1 MKKNKD
7 TDRVV
12 FTKQMRKDYTLLLPQ
27 MLPIH
32 FELIQEVFTNNGY
45 KAELL
50 TNEGPSVIREGL
62 KYVHNDMCYPAQLV
76 IGQMLDAVKSKKYDE
91 HKIALIITQTG
102 GGCRASNYIF
112 LLRKALERA
121 DLAFIPV
128 VSLSFGL
135 EKNPGFRLTYKII
148 LQGFAG
154 IVYGD
159 LLSLLS
165 NQTRPYEINE
175 GETNETIE
183 KWVKILSLK
192 FKNNS
197 GFIGYAMK
205 NNLLKI
211 AKDFSNIE
219 LKQVKKIKVG
229 IVGEIFIK
237 YAPLGNNHL
246 QDFLEQQGCEVMV
259 PPLLGFFLYAMENA
273 KYDKKYYGGFRRVIS
288 YPFRKFSLFVV
299 ERFEYMTYKNV
310 YKVTDKFVLPKG
322 FAHMKNLCKGI
333 IDHGVKMGEGWLLTS
348 EMLELS
354 ELGYKN
360 IICAQPF
367 GCLPNHIAGKGM
379 IRSISE
385 RAKDTNIVPIDYDPS
400 STSVNQENRIKLM
413 LSIAKE
419 NADKEQ
425 SSQI

>member
-1 MKKNKD
+1 MKENN
-7 TDRVV
+7 RVI
-12 FTKQMRKDYTLLLPQ
+12 FTKQMKKDYTLLLPQ

-32 FELIQEVFTNNGY
+32 FAIIKEVFTNNGF

-50 TNEGPSVIREGL
+50 TNEGPSVIQEGL

-76 IGQMLDAVKSKKYDE
+76 IGQMLDAINSGKYDK

-121 DLAFIPV
+121 NMAYIPV
-128 VSLSFGL
+128 ISLSFGL
-135 EKNPGFRLTYKII
+135 EKNPGFKLTSRII

-165 NQTRPYEINE
+165 NQTRPYEVNK
-175 GETNETIE
+175 GETNELVQ
-183 KWVKILSLK
+183 KWINILSDK
-192 FKNNS
+192 FKNNK
-197 GFIGYAMK
+197 GYIGYAMK
-205 NNLLKI
+205 NNLIRI
-211 AKDFSNIE
+211 AKDFDNIDLNDE
-219 LKQVKKIKVG
+219 KKIKVG

-237 YAPLGNNHL
+237 FAPLGNNHL
-246 QDFLEQQGCEVMV
+246 QDFLEGQGCEVMV
-259 PPLLGFFLYAMENA
+259 PSLLGFFLYGMENA
-273 KYDKKYYGGFRRVIS
+273 KYDKQYYGGLKRILS
-288 YPFRKFSLFVV
+288 YPLKKIGLNIV
-299 ERFEYMTYKNV
+299 ETFENMTYKNV
-310 YKVTDKFVLPKG
+310 NKVTQKFILPKG
-322 FAHMKNLCKGI
+322 FAHMKSLCNGI

-379 IRSISE
+379 IRSVSE

-400 STSVNQENRIKLM
+400 ATSVNQENRIKLM

-419 NADKEQ
+419 NMEKQ
-425 SSQI
+425 

>member
-1 MKKNKD
+1 MKENN
-7 TDRVV
+7 RVI
-12 FTKQMRKDYTLLLPQ
+12 FTKQMKKDYTLLLPQ

-32 FELIQEVFTNNGY
+32 FEIIKEVFTNNGY

-50 TNEGPSVIREGL
+50 TNEGPSVIQEGL

-76 IGQMLDAVKSKKYDE
+76 IGQMLDAINSGKYDK

-121 DLAFIPV
+121 NMAYVPV
-128 VSLSFGL
+128 ISLSFGL
-135 EKNPGFRLTYKII
+135 EKNPGFKLTNRII

-165 NQTRPYEINE
+165 NQTRPYEINK
-175 GETNETIE
+175 GETNELVQ
-183 KWVKILSLK
+183 KWINILSDK
-192 FKNNS
+192 FKNNK
-197 GFIGYAMK
+197 GYIGYAMK
-205 NNLLKI
+205 NNLIRI
-211 AKDFSNIE
+211 AKDFNNIE
-219 LKQVKKIKVG
+219 LNDEKKIKVG

-237 YAPLGNNHL
+237 FAPLGNNHL
-246 QDFLEQQGCEVMV
+246 QDFLEDQGCEVMV
-259 PPLLGFFLYAMENA
+259 PSLLGFFLYGMENA
-273 KYDKKYYGGFRRVIS
+273 KYDKQYYGGFKRIMS
-288 YPFRKFSLFVV
+288 YPIKKIGLNIV
-299 ERFEYMTYKNV
+299 ETFENMTYKNV
-310 YKVTDKFVLPKG
+310 NKVTQKFILPKG
-322 FAHMKNLCKGI
+322 FAHMKSLCNGI

-379 IRSISE
+379 IRSVSE

-400 STSVNQENRIKLM
+400 ATSVNQENRIKLM

-419 NADKEQ
+419 NMEKE
-425 SSQI
+425 

>member
-1 MKKNKD
+1 MKDKS
-7 TDRVV
+7 DRVI
-12 FTKQMRKDYTLLLPQ
+12 FTKKMKKDYTLLLPQ

-32 FELIQEVFTNNGY
+32 FEIIKEVFTNNGY

-50 TNEGPSVIREGL
+50 TNEGPSVIHEGL

-76 IGQMLDAVKSKKYDE
+76 IGQMLDAINSGKYDK
-91 HKIALIITQTG
+91 HKIALVITQTG
-102 GGCRASNYIF
+102 GGCRASNYIY

-121 DLAFIPV
+121 EMSYIPV
-128 VSLSFGL
+128 ISLSFGL
-135 EKNPGFRLTYKII
+135 EKNPGFKLTPRII

-165 NQTRPYEINE
+165 NQTRPYEVNK
-175 GETNETIE
+175 GETE
-183 KWVKILSLK
+183 KIVNKWIHILSTK
-192 FKNNS
+192 FSNNS
-197 GFIGYAMK
+197 GYIGYAMR
-205 NNLLKI
+205 NNLIKI
-211 AKDFSNIE
+211 AKDFANIE
-219 LKQVKKIKVG
+219 LDGTKKIKVG

-237 YAPLGNNHL
+237 FAPLGNNHL
-246 QDFLEQQGCEVMV
+246 QDFLEEQDCEVMV
-259 PPLLGFFLYAMENA
+259 PSLLGFFLYGMENA
-273 KYDKKYYGGFRRVIS
+273 KYDTKYYGGLKRVINL
-288 YPFRKFSLFVV
+288 PLRNLGLRIV
-299 ERFEYMTYKNV
+299 EAFESMIYKNV
-310 YKVTDKFVLPKG
+310 NKVTDKFVLPKG
-322 FAHMKNLCKGI
+322 FAHMKNLCDGI

-379 IRSISE
+379 IRSVSE

-400 STSVNQENRIKLM
+400 ATKVNQENRIKLM

-419 NADKEQ
+419 NMEK
-425 SSQI
+425 SKN

>member
-1 MKKNKD
+1 MKENN
-7 TDRVV
+7 RVI
-12 FTKQMRKDYTLLLPQ
+12 FTKQMKKDYTLLLPQ

-32 FELIQEVFTNNGY
+32 FEIIKEVFTNNGY

-50 TNEGPSVIREGL
+50 TNEGPSVIQEGL

-76 IGQMLDAVKSKKYDE
+76 IGQMLDALNSGKYDK

-121 DLAFIPV
+121 NMAYVPV
-128 VSLSFGL
+128 ISLSFGL
-135 EKNPGFRLTYKII
+135 EKNPGFKLTNRII

-165 NQTRPYEINE
+165 NQTRPYEINK
-175 GETNETIE
+175 GETNELVQ
-183 KWVKILSLK
+183 KWINILSDK
-192 FKNNS
+192 FKNNK
-197 GFIGYAMK
+197 GYIGYAMK
-205 NNLLKI
+205 NNLIRI
-211 AKDFSNIE
+211 AKDFNNIE
-219 LKQVKKIKVG
+219 LNDEKKIKVG

-237 YAPLGNNHL
+237 FAPLGNNHL
-246 QDFLEQQGCEVMV
+246 QDFLEDQGCEVMI
-259 PPLLGFFLYAMENA
+259 PSLLGFFLYGMENA
-273 KYDKKYYGGFRRVIS
+273 KYDKQYYGGFKRIMS
-288 YPFRKFSLFVV
+288 YPIKKIGLNIV
-299 ERFEYMTYKNV
+299 ETFENMTYKNV
-310 YKVTDKFVLPKG
+310 NKVTQKFILPKG
-322 FAHMKNLCKGI
+322 FAHMKSLCNGI

-379 IRSISE
+379 IRSVSE

-400 STSVNQENRIKLM
+400 ATSVNQENRIKLM

-419 NADKEQ
+419 NMEKE
-425 SSQI
+425 

>member
-1 MKKNKD
+1 MKENN
-7 TDRVV
+7 RVI
-12 FTKQMRKDYTLLLPQ
+12 FTKQMKKDYTLLLPQ

-32 FELIQEVFTNNGY
+32 FEIIKEVFTNNGY

-50 TNEGPSVIREGL
+50 TNEGPSVIQEGL

-76 IGQMLDAVKSKKYDE
+76 IGQMLDAINSGKYDK

-121 DLAFIPV
+121 NMAYVPV
-128 VSLSFGL
+128 ISLSFGL
-135 EKNPGFRLTYKII
+135 EKNPGFKLTNRII

-165 NQTRPYEINE
+165 NQTRPYEINK
-175 GETNETIE
+175 GETNELVQ
-183 KWVKILSLK
+183 KWINILSDK
-192 FKNNS
+192 FKNNK
-197 GFIGYAMK
+197 GYIGYAMK
-205 NNLLKI
+205 NNLIRI
-211 AKDFSNIE
+211 AKDFNNIE
-219 LKQVKKIKVG
+219 LNDEKKIKVG

-237 YAPLGNNHL
+237 FAPLGNNHL
-246 QDFLEQQGCEVMV
+246 QDFLEDQGCEVMI
-259 PPLLGFFLYAMENA
+259 PSLLGFFLYGMENA
-273 KYDKKYYGGFRRVIS
+273 KYDKQYYGGFKRIMS
-288 YPFRKFSLFVV
+288 YPIKKIGLNIV
-299 ERFEYMTYKNV
+299 ETFENMTYKNV
-310 YKVTDKFVLPKG
+310 NKVTQKFILPKG
-322 FAHMKNLCKGI
+322 FAHMKSLCNGI

-379 IRSISE
+379 IRSVSE

-400 STSVNQENRIKLM
+400 ATSVNQENRIKLM

-419 NADKEQ
+419 NMEKE
-425 SSQI
+425 

>member
-1 MKKNKD
+1 MKNEN
-7 TDRVV
+7 RVI
-12 FTKQMRKDYTLLLPQ
+12 FTKKMKKDYTLLLPQ

-32 FELIQEVFTNNGY
+32 FEIIKEVFTNNGY

-50 TNEGPSVIREGL
+50 TNEGPSVIQEGL

-76 IGQMLDAVKSKKYDE
+76 IGQMLDAINSGKYDK
-91 HKIALIITQTG
+91 HKIALVITQTG

-121 DLAFIPV
+121 NLEYIPV
-128 VSLSFGL
+128 ISLSFGL
-135 EKNPGFRLTYKII
+135 EKNPGFKLTPRII
-148 LQGFAG
+148 LQAFAG

-159 LLSLLS
+159 LLTLLS
-165 NQTRPYEINE
+165 NQTRPYEVNK
-175 GETNETIE
+175 GETEAIVN
-183 KWVKILSLK
+183 KWIDLLSNK

-197 GFIGYAMK
+197 GYIGWAMK
-205 NNLLKI
+205 RNLMGI
-211 AKDFSNIE
+211 TKDFTNIPIN
-219 LKQVKKIKVG
+219 KTNKIKVG

-237 YAPLGNNHL
+237 FAPLGNNHL
-246 QDFLEQQGCEVMV
+246 QDFLEEQGCEVMI
-259 PPLLGFFLYAMENA
+259 PSLLGFFLYGMENA
-273 KYDKKYYGGFRRVIS
+273 KYDIRYYGGFKRIVS
-288 YPFRKFSLFVV
+288 YPIRKLGLTII
-299 ERFEYMTYKNV
+299 EAFENMIYKNV
-310 YKVTDKFVLPKG
+310 NRVTDKFTLPKG
-322 FAHMKNLCKGI
+322 FAHMKSLCNGI

-400 STSVNQENRIKLM
+400 ATKVNQENRIKLM

-419 NADKEQ
+419 NMEK
-425 SSQI
+425 SIN

>member
-1 MKKNKD
+1 MKEIN
-7 TDRVV
+7 RVI
-12 FTKQMRKDYTLLLPQ
+12 FTKQMKKDYTLLLPQ

-32 FELIQEVFTNNGY
+32 FEIIKEVFTNNGY

-50 TNEGPSVIREGL
+50 TNEGPSVIQEGL

-76 IGQMLDAVKSKKYDE
+76 IGQMLDAINSGKYDK

-121 DLAFIPV
+121 NMAYVPV
-128 VSLSFGL
+128 ISLSFGL
-135 EKNPGFRLTYKII
+135 EKNPGFKLTNRII

-165 NQTRPYEINE
+165 NQTRPYEINK
-175 GETNETIE
+175 GETNELVQ
-183 KWVKILSLK
+183 KWINILSDK
-192 FKNNS
+192 FKNNK
-197 GFIGYAMK
+197 GYIGYAMK
-205 NNLLKI
+205 NNLIRI
-211 AKDFSNIE
+211 AKDFDNIE
-219 LKQVKKIKVG
+219 LNDEKKIKVG

-237 YAPLGNNHL
+237 FAPLGNNHL
-246 QDFLEQQGCEVMV
+246 QDFLEDQGCEVMV
-259 PPLLGFFLYAMENA
+259 PSLLGFFLYGMENA
-273 KYDKKYYGGFRRVIS
+273 KYDKQYYGGFKRIMS
-288 YPFRKFSLFVV
+288 YPIKKIGLNIV
-299 ERFEYMTYKNV
+299 ETFENMTYKNV
-310 YKVTDKFVLPKG
+310 NKVTQKFILPKG
-322 FAHMKNLCKGI
+322 FAHMKSLCNGI

-379 IRSISE
+379 IRSVSE

-400 STSVNQENRIKLM
+400 ATSVNQENRIKLM

-419 NADKEQ
+419 NMEKE
-425 SSQI
+425 

>member
-1 MKKNKD
+1 MKENN
-7 TDRVV
+7 RVV
-12 FTKQMRKDYTLLLPQ
+12 FTKQMKKDYTLLLPQ

-32 FELIQEVFTNNGY
+32 FEIIKEVFTNNGY

-50 TNEGPSVIREGL
+50 TNEGPSVIQEGL

-76 IGQMLDAVKSKKYDE
+76 IGQMLDAINSGKYDK

-121 DLAFIPV
+121 NMAYVPV
-128 VSLSFGL
+128 ISLSFGL
-135 EKNPGFRLTYKII
+135 EKNPGFKLTNRII

-165 NQTRPYEINE
+165 NQTRPYEINK
-175 GETNETIE
+175 GETNELVQ
-183 KWVKILSLK
+183 KWIHILSDK
-192 FKNNS
+192 FKNNK
-197 GFIGYAMK
+197 GYIGYAMK
-205 NNLLKI
+205 NNLIRI
-211 AKDFSNIE
+211 AKDFNNIE
-219 LKQVKKIKVG
+219 LNDEKKIKVG

-237 YAPLGNNHL
+237 FAPLGNNHL
-246 QDFLEQQGCEVMV
+246 QDFLEDQGCEVMI
-259 PPLLGFFLYAMENA
+259 PSLLGFFLYGMENA
-273 KYDKKYYGGFRRVIS
+273 KYDKQYYGGFKRIMS
-288 YPFRKFSLFVV
+288 YPIKKIGLNIV
-299 ERFEYMTYKNV
+299 ETFENMTYKNV
-310 YKVTDKFVLPKG
+310 NKVTQKFILPKG
-322 FAHMKNLCKGI
+322 FAHMKSLCNGI

-379 IRSISE
+379 IRSVSE

-400 STSVNQENRIKLM
+400 ATSVNQENRIKLM

-419 NADKEQ
+419 NMDKQ
-425 SSQI
+425 

>member
-1 MKKNKD
+1 MKENN
-7 TDRVV
+7 RVV
-12 FTKQMRKDYTLLLPQ
+12 FTKQMKKDYTLLLPQ

-32 FELIQEVFTNNGY
+32 FEIIKEVFTNNGY

-50 TNEGPSVIREGL
+50 TNEGPSVIQEGL

-76 IGQMLDAVKSKKYDE
+76 IGQMLDAINSGKYDK

-121 DLAFIPV
+121 NMDYVPV
-128 VSLSFGL
+128 ISLSFGL
-135 EKNPGFRLTYKII
+135 EKNPGFKLTNRII

-165 NQTRPYEINE
+165 NQTRPYEINK
-175 GETNETIE
+175 GETNELVQ
-183 KWVKILSLK
+183 KWIHILSDK
-192 FKNNS
+192 FKNNK
-197 GFIGYAMK
+197 GYIGYAMK
-205 NNLLKI
+205 NNLIRI
-211 AKDFSNIE
+211 AKDFNNIE
-219 LKQVKKIKVG
+219 LNDEKKIKVG

-237 YAPLGNNHL
+237 FAPLGNNHL
-246 QDFLEQQGCEVMV
+246 QDFLEEQGCEVMV
-259 PPLLGFFLYAMENA
+259 PSLLGFFLYGMENA
-273 KYDKKYYGGFRRVIS
+273 KYDKQYYGGFKRIMS
-288 YPFRKFSLFVV
+288 YPLKKIGLNIV
-299 ERFEYMTYKNV
+299 ETFENMTYKNV
-310 YKVTDKFVLPKG
+310 NKVTQKFILPKG
-322 FAHMKNLCKGI
+322 FAHMKSLCNGI

-379 IRSISE
+379 IRSVSE

-400 STSVNQENRIKLM
+400 ATSVNQENRIKLM

-419 NADKEQ
+419 NMDKQ
-425 SSQI
+425 

>member
-1 MKKNKD
+1 MKKEN
-7 TDRVV
+7 RVI
-12 FTKQMRKDYTLLLPQ
+12 FTKKMKKDYTLLLPQ

-32 FELIQEVFTNNGY
+32 FEIIKEVFTNNGY

-50 TNEGPSVIREGL
+50 TNEGPSVIQEGL

-76 IGQMLDAVKSKKYDE
+76 IGQMLDAINSGKYDK
-91 HKIALIITQTG
+91 HKIALVITQTG

-121 DLAFIPV
+121 NLEYIPV
-128 VSLSFGL
+128 ISLSFGL
-135 EKNPGFRLTYKII
+135 EKNPGFKLTPRII
-148 LQGFAG
+148 LQAFAG

-159 LLSLLS
+159 LLTLLS
-165 NQTRPYEINE
+165 NQTRPYEVNK
-175 GETNETIE
+175 GETEAIVN
-183 KWVKILSLK
+183 KWIDLLSNK

-197 GFIGYAMK
+197 GYIGWAMK
-205 NNLLKI
+205 RNLMGI
-211 AKDFSNIE
+211 TKDFTNIPIN
-219 LKQVKKIKVG
+219 KTNKIKVG

-237 YAPLGNNHL
+237 FAPLGNNHL
-246 QDFLEQQGCEVMV
+246 QDFLEEQGCEVMI
-259 PPLLGFFLYAMENA
+259 PSLLGFFLYGMENA
-273 KYDKKYYGGFRRVIS
+273 KYDIRYYGGFKRIVS
-288 YPFRKFSLFVV
+288 YPIRKLGLTII
-299 ERFEYMTYKNV
+299 EAFENMIYKNV
-310 YKVTDKFVLPKG
+310 NRVTDKFTLPKG
-322 FAHMKNLCKGI
+322 FAHMKSLCNGI

-400 STSVNQENRIKLM
+400 ATKVNQENRIKLM

-419 NADKEQ
+419 NMEK
-425 SSQI
+425 SIN

>member
-1 MKKNKD
+1 MKKDN
-7 TDRVV
+7 RVV
-12 FTKQMRKDYTLLLPQ
+12 FTKKMKDDYTLLLPQ

-32 FELIQEVFTNNGY
+32 FELVREVFTNNGY

-50 TNEGPSVIREGL
+50 KNEGPNVIQEGL

-76 IGQMLDAVKSKKYDE
+76 IGQMLDAIKSGKYDK
-91 HKIALIITQTG
+91 HKIALAITQTG

-121 DLAFIPV
+121 NLEFIPV
-128 VSLSFGL
+128 ISISFGL
-135 EKNPGFRLTYKII
+135 EKNPGFKLTYKII
-148 LQGFAG
+148 LQAFAG

-159 LLSLLS
+159 LLTLLS
-165 NQTRPYEINE
+165 NQTRPYEINK
-175 GETNETIE
+175 GQTDETVE
-183 KWVKILSLK
+183 KWVNILSTK
-192 FKNNS
+192 FKNNR
-197 GFIGYAMK
+197 GYIGYVMK
-205 NNLLKI
+205 TNLKKI
-211 AKDFSNIE
+211 TEDFVAIPIKKTN
-219 LKQVKKIKVG
+219 KIKVG

-237 YAPLGNNHL
+237 FAPLGNNHL
-246 QDFLEQQGCEVMV
+246 QDFLEEQDCEVMI
-259 PPLLGFFLYAMENA
+259 PSLLGFFLYGMENS
-273 KYDKKYYGGFRRVIS
+273 KYDIKYYGGIKRILS
-288 YPFRKFSLFVV
+288 YPARKMGLSIIEF
-299 ERFEYMTYKNV
+299 FENMIYKNV
-310 YKVTDKFVLPKG
+310 GKVTNKFTTPKG
-322 FAHMKNLCKGI
+322 FAHMKTLCDGI

-385 RAKDTNIVPIDYDPS
+385 KHKDTNIVPIDYDPS
-400 STSVNQENRIKLM
+400 STKVNQENRIKLM

-419 NADKEQ
+419 NNSE
-425 SSQI
+425 

>member
-1 MKKNKD
+1 MKENN
-7 TDRVV
+7 RVV
-12 FTKQMRKDYTLLLPQ
+12 FTKQMKKDYTLLLPQ

-32 FELIQEVFTNNGY
+32 FEIIKEVFTNNGY

-50 TNEGPSVIREGL
+50 TNEGPSVIQEGL

-76 IGQMLDAVKSKKYDE
+76 IGQMLDAINSGKYDK

-121 DLAFIPV
+121 NMAYIPV
-128 VSLSFGL
+128 ISLSFGL
-135 EKNPGFRLTYKII
+135 EKNPGFKLTNRII

-165 NQTRPYEINE
+165 NQTRPYEINK
-175 GETNETIE
+175 GETNQLVE
-183 KWVKILSLK
+183 KWIHILSDK
-192 FKNNS
+192 FKNNK
-197 GFIGYAMK
+197 GYIGYAMK
-205 NNLLKI
+205 NNLIRI
-211 AKDFSNIE
+211 AKDFDNIKLNNE
-219 LKQVKKIKVG
+219 KKIKVG

-237 YAPLGNNHL
+237 FAPLGNNHL
-246 QDFLEQQGCEVMV
+246 QDFLEEQGCEVMV
-259 PPLLGFFLYAMENA
+259 PSLLGFFLYGMENA
-273 KYDKKYYGGFRRVIS
+273 KYDKQYYGGFKRIMS
-288 YPFRKFSLFVV
+288 YPLKKIGLNIV
-299 ERFEYMTYKNV
+299 ETFENMTYKNV
-310 YKVTDKFVLPKG
+310 NKVTQKFVLPKG
-322 FAHMKNLCKGI
+322 FAHMKSLCNGI

-379 IRSISE
+379 IRSVSE

-400 STSVNQENRIKLM
+400 ATSVNQENRIKLM

-419 NADKEQ
+419 NMDK
-425 SSQI
+425 

>member
-1 MKKNKD
+1 MKENN
-7 TDRVV
+7 RVI
-12 FTKQMRKDYTLLLPQ
+12 FTKQMKKDYTLLLPQ

-32 FELIQEVFTNNGY
+32 FEIIKEVFTNNGY

-50 TNEGPSVIREGL
+50 TNEGPSVIQEGL

-76 IGQMLDAVKSKKYDE
+76 IGQMLDAINSGKYDK

-121 DLAFIPV
+121 NMAYVPV
-128 VSLSFGL
+128 ISLSFGL
-135 EKNPGFRLTYKII
+135 EKNPGFKLTNRII

-165 NQTRPYEINE
+165 NQTRPYEINK
-175 GETNETIE
+175 GETNELVQ
-183 KWVKILSLK
+183 KWINILSDK
-192 FKNNS
+192 FKNNK
-197 GFIGYAMK
+197 GYIGYAMK
-205 NNLLKI
+205 NNLIRI
-211 AKDFSNIE
+211 AKDFDNIE
-219 LKQVKKIKVG
+219 LNDEKKIKVG

-237 YAPLGNNHL
+237 FAPLGNNHL
-246 QDFLEQQGCEVMV
+246 QDFLEDQGCEVMV
-259 PPLLGFFLYAMENA
+259 PSLLGFFLYGMENA
-273 KYDKKYYGGFRRVIS
+273 KYDKQYYGGFKRIMS
-288 YPFRKFSLFVV
+288 YPIKKIGLNIV
-299 ERFEYMTYKNV
+299 ETFENMTYKNV
-310 YKVTDKFVLPKG
+310 NKVTQKFILPKG
-322 FAHMKNLCKGI
+322 FAHMKSLCNGI

-379 IRSISE
+379 IRSVSE

-400 STSVNQENRIKLM
+400 ATSVNQENRIKLM

-419 NADKEQ
+419 NMEKE
-425 SSQI
+425 

>member
-1 MKKNKD
+1 MKDKS
-7 TDRVV
+7 DRVI
-12 FTKQMRKDYTLLLPQ
+12 FTKQMKKDYTLLLPQ

-32 FELIQEVFTNNGY
+32 FEIIKEVFTNNGF

-50 TNEGPSVIREGL
+50 TNEGPSVIQEGL

-76 IGQMLDAVKSKKYDE
+76 IGQMLDAINSGKYDK
-91 HKIALIITQTG
+91 HKIALVITQTG
-102 GGCRASNYIF
+102 GGCRASNYIY

-121 DLAFIPV
+121 EMSYIPV
-128 VSLSFGL
+128 ISLSFGL
-135 EKNPGFRLTYKII
+135 EKNPGFKLTPRII

-165 NQTRPYEINE
+165 NQTRPYEVNK
-175 GETNETIE
+175 GETE
-183 KWVKILSLK
+183 KIVNKWIHILSTK
-192 FKNNS
+192 FSNNS
-197 GFIGYAMK
+197 GYIGYAMR
-205 NNLLKI
+205 NNLIKI
-211 AKDFSNIE
+211 AKDFANIE
-219 LKQVKKIKVG
+219 LDGTKKIKVG

-237 YAPLGNNHL
+237 FAPLGNNHL
-246 QDFLEQQGCEVMV
+246 QDFLEEQDCEVMV
-259 PPLLGFFLYAMENA
+259 PSLLGFFLYGMENA
-273 KYDKKYYGGFRRVIS
+273 KYDKKYYGGLKRVINL
-288 YPFRKFSLFVV
+288 PLRNLGLRIV
-299 ERFEYMTYKNV
+299 EAFESMIYKNV
-310 YKVTDKFVLPKG
+310 NKVTDKFVLPKG
-322 FAHMKNLCKGI
+322 FAHMKNLCDGI

-379 IRSISE
+379 IRSVSE

-400 STSVNQENRIKLM
+400 ATKVNQENRIKLM

-419 NADKEQ
+419 NMEK
-425 SSQI
+425 SKN

>member
-1 MKKNKD
+1 MKKEN
-7 TDRVV
+7 RVI
-12 FTKQMRKDYTLLLPQ
+12 FTKKMKKDYTLLLPQ

-32 FELIQEVFTNNGY
+32 FEIIKEVFTNNGY

-50 TNEGPSVIREGL
+50 TNEGPSVIQEGL

-76 IGQMLDAVKSKKYDE
+76 IGQMLDAINSGKYDK
-91 HKIALIITQTG
+91 HKIALVITQTG

-121 DLAFIPV
+121 NLEYIPV
-128 VSLSFGL
+128 ISLSFGL
-135 EKNPGFRLTYKII
+135 EKNPGFKLTPRII
-148 LQGFAG
+148 LQAFAG

-159 LLSLLS
+159 LLTLLS
-165 NQTRPYEINE
+165 NQTRPYEVNK
-175 GETNETIE
+175 GETETIVN
-183 KWVKILSLK
+183 KWIELLSNK

-197 GFIGYAMK
+197 GYIGWAMK
-205 NNLLKI
+205 RNLMGI
-211 AKDFSNIE
+211 TKDFTNIPIN
-219 LKQVKKIKVG
+219 KTNKIKVG

-237 YAPLGNNHL
+237 FAPLGNNHL
-246 QDFLEQQGCEVMV
+246 QDFLEEQGCEVMI
-259 PPLLGFFLYAMENA
+259 PSLLGFFLYGMENA
-273 KYDKKYYGGFRRVIS
+273 KYDIRYYGGFKRIVS
-288 YPFRKFSLFVV
+288 YPIRKLGLTII
-299 ERFEYMTYKNV
+299 EAFENMIYKNV
-310 YKVTDKFVLPKG
+310 NRVTDKFTLPKG
-322 FAHMKNLCKGI
+322 FAHMKSLCNGI

-400 STSVNQENRIKLM
+400 ATKVNQENRIKLM

-419 NADKEQ
+419 NMEK
-425 SSQI
+425 SIN

>member
-1 MKKNKD
+1 MKENN
-7 TDRVV
+7 RVV
-12 FTKQMRKDYTLLLPQ
+12 FTKQMKKDYTLLLPQ

-32 FELIQEVFTNNGY
+32 FAIIKEVFTNNGF

-50 TNEGPSVIREGL
+50 TNEGPSVIQEGL

-76 IGQMLDAVKSKKYDE
+76 IGQMLDAINSGKYDK

-121 DLAFIPV
+121 NMAYVPV
-128 VSLSFGL
+128 ISLSFGL
-135 EKNPGFRLTYKII
+135 EKNPGFKLTNRII

-165 NQTRPYEINE
+165 NQTRPYEINK
-175 GETNETIE
+175 GETNELVQ
-183 KWVKILSLK
+183 KWIHILSDK
-192 FKNNS
+192 FKNNK
-197 GFIGYAMK
+197 GYIGYAMK
-205 NNLLKI
+205 NNLIRI
-211 AKDFSNIE
+211 AKDFNNIE
-219 LKQVKKIKVG
+219 LNNEKKIKVG

-237 YAPLGNNHL
+237 FAPLGNNHL
-246 QDFLEQQGCEVMV
+246 QDFLEEQGCEVMV
-259 PPLLGFFLYAMENA
+259 PSLLGFFLYGMENA
-273 KYDKKYYGGFRRVIS
+273 KYDKQYYGGFKRIMS
-288 YPFRKFSLFVV
+288 YPLKKIGLNIV
-299 ERFEYMTYKNV
+299 ETFENMTYKNV
-310 YKVTDKFVLPKG
+310 NKVTQKFILPKG
-322 FAHMKNLCKGI
+322 FAHMKSLCNGI

-379 IRSISE
+379 IRSVSE

-400 STSVNQENRIKLM
+400 ATSVNQENRIKLM

-419 NADKEQ
+419 NMDKQ
-425 SSQI
+425 

>member
-1 MKKNKD
+1 MDNNN
-7 TDRVV
+7 RVV
-12 FTKQMRKDYTLLLPQ
+12 FTKEMKKDYTLLLPQ

-32 FELIQEVFTNNGY
+32 FEIITEIFTNNGY

-50 TNEGPSVIREGL
+50 KNEGPNVIQEGL

-76 IGQMLDAVKSKKYDE
+76 IGQMLDAVNSGKYDK
-91 HKIALIITQTG
+91 HKVALVITQTG

-121 DLAFIPV
+121 NLEFIPV
-128 VSLSFGL
+128 ISLSFGL
-135 EKNPGFRLTYKII
+135 EKNPGFKLTTKIL
-148 LQGFAG
+148 LQAFAG

-159 LLSLLS
+159 LLTLLS
-165 NQTRPYEINE
+165 NQTRPYEVNK
-175 GETNETIE
+175 GETDKIVE
-183 KWVKILSLK
+183 KWIKILATK

-197 GFIGYAMK
+197 GYIGFVMK
-205 NNLLKI
+205 NNLMKI
-211 AKDFSNIE
+211 TEDFNNIE
-219 LKQVKKIKVG
+219 INKTEKIRVG

-246 QDFLEQQGCEVMV
+246 QDFLEEQGCEVMI
-259 PPLLGFFLYAMENA
+259 PSLLGFFLYGMENA
-273 KYDKKYYGGFRRVIS
+273 KYDKEYYGGFKRIFNYPIKRLSLGVIEFFEGMI
-288 YPFRKFSLFVV
+288 YRNV
-299 ERFEYMTYKNV
+299 ER
-310 YKVTDKFVLPKG
+310 VTDNFIVPKG
-322 FAHMKNLCKGI
+322 FSHMKSLCNGI

-385 RAKDTNIVPIDYDPS
+385 KHKDTNIVPIDYDPS
-400 STSVNQENRIKLM
+400 ATKVNQENRIKLM

-419 NADKEQ
+419 NMEK
-425 SSQI
+425 SKIS

>member
-1 MKKNKD
+1 MKENN
-7 TDRVV
+7 RVV
-12 FTKQMRKDYTLLLPQ
+12 FTKQMKKDYTLLLPQ

-32 FELIQEVFTNNGY
+32 FEIIKEVFTNNGY

-50 TNEGPSVIREGL
+50 TNEGPSVIQEGL

-76 IGQMLDAVKSKKYDE
+76 IGQMLDAINSGKYDK

-121 DLAFIPV
+121 NMAYVPV
-128 VSLSFGL
+128 ISLSFGL
-135 EKNPGFRLTYKII
+135 EKNPGFKLTNRII

-165 NQTRPYEINE
+165 NQTRPYEINK
-175 GETNETIE
+175 GETNELVQ
-183 KWVKILSLK
+183 KWIHILSDK
-192 FKNNS
+192 FKNNK
-197 GFIGYAMK
+197 GYIGYAMK
-205 NNLLKI
+205 NNLIRI
-211 AKDFSNIE
+211 AKDFNNIE
-219 LKQVKKIKVG
+219 LNDEKKIKVG

-237 YAPLGNNHL
+237 FAPLGNNHL
-246 QDFLEQQGCEVMV
+246 QDFLEEQGCEVMV
-259 PPLLGFFLYAMENA
+259 PSLLGFFLYGMENA
-273 KYDKKYYGGFRRVIS
+273 KYDKQYYGGFKRIMS
-288 YPFRKFSLFVV
+288 YPLKKIGLNIV
-299 ERFEYMTYKNV
+299 ETFENMTYKNV
-310 YKVTDKFVLPKG
+310 NKVTQKFILPKG
-322 FAHMKNLCKGI
+322 FAHMKSLCNGI

-379 IRSISE
+379 IRSVSE

-400 STSVNQENRIKLM
+400 ATSVNQENRIKLM

-419 NADKEQ
+419 NMDKQ
-425 SSQI
+425 

>member
-1 MKKNKD
+1 MKDN
-7 TDRVV
+7 TERVV
-12 FTKQMRKDYTLLLPQ
+12 FTKKMKKEYTLLLPQ

-32 FELIQEVFTNNGY
+32 FEIIKEVFTNNGY

-50 TNEGPSVIREGL
+50 TNEGPSVIQEGL

-76 IGQMLDAVKSKKYDE
+76 IGQMLDAINSGKYDK
-91 HKIALIITQTG
+91 HKIALVITQTG
-102 GGCRASNYIF
+102 GGCRASNYIY
-112 LLRKALERA
+112 LLRKALQRA
-121 DLAFIPV
+121 KMEYIPV
-128 VSLSFGL
+128 ISLSFGL
-135 EKNPGFRLTYKII
+135 EKNPGFKLTPRII

-165 NQTRPYEINE
+165 NQTRPYEVNK
-175 GETNETIE
+175 GETDEIVE
-183 KWVKILSLK
+183 KWIKILSHK
-192 FKNNS
+192 FSNNS
-197 GFIGYAMK
+197 GYIGFAMK
-205 NNLLKI
+205 NNLIKI
-211 AKDFSNIE
+211 AKDFANIE
-219 LKQVKKIKVG
+219 LTGETKIKVG

-237 YAPLGNNHL
+237 FAPLGNNHL
-246 QDFLEQQGCEVMV
+246 QDFLEEQGCEVMV
-259 PPLLGFFLYAMENA
+259 PSLLGFFLYGMENS
-273 KYDKKYYGGFRRVIS
+273 KYDKKYYGGIKRTYNLII
-288 YPFRKFSLFVV
+288 RKIGLNIV
-299 ERFEYMTYKNV
+299 EKFESMTYKNV
-310 YKVTDKFVLPKG
+310 QKVTDKFVLPKG
-322 FAHMKNLCKGI
+322 FAHMKNLCDGI

-400 STSVNQENRIKLM
+400 ATKVNQENRIKLM
-413 LSIAKE
+413 LSIARE
-419 NADKEQ
+419 NLEKQ
-425 SSQI
+425 KKN

>member
-1 MKKNKD
+1 MKNEN
-7 TDRVV
+7 RVI
-12 FTKQMRKDYTLLLPQ
+12 FTKKMKKDYTLLLPQ

-32 FELIQEVFTNNGY
+32 FEIIKEVFTNNGY

-50 TNEGPSVIREGL
+50 TNEGPSVIQEGL

-76 IGQMLDAVKSKKYDE
+76 IGQMLDAINSGKYDK
-91 HKIALIITQTG
+91 HKIALVITQTG

-121 DLAFIPV
+121 NLEYIPV
-128 VSLSFGL
+128 ISLSFGL
-135 EKNPGFRLTYKII
+135 EKNPGFKLTPRII
-148 LQGFAG
+148 LQAFAG

-159 LLSLLS
+159 LLTLLS
-165 NQTRPYEINE
+165 NQTRPYEINK
-175 GETNETIE
+175 GETEAIVN
-183 KWVKILSLK
+183 KWIDLLSNK

-197 GFIGYAMK
+197 GYIGWAMK
-205 NNLLKI
+205 RNLMGI
-211 AKDFSNIE
+211 TKDFTNIPIN
-219 LKQVKKIKVG
+219 KTNKIKVG

-237 YAPLGNNHL
+237 FAPLGNNHL
-246 QDFLEQQGCEVMV
+246 QDFLEEQGCEVMI
-259 PPLLGFFLYAMENA
+259 PSLLGFFLYGMENA
-273 KYDKKYYGGFRRVIS
+273 KYDIRYYGGFKRIVS
-288 YPFRKFSLFVV
+288 YPIRKLGLTII
-299 ERFEYMTYKNV
+299 EAFENMIYKNV
-310 YKVTDKFVLPKG
+310 NRVTDKFTLPKG
-322 FAHMKNLCKGI
+322 FAHMKSLCNGI

-400 STSVNQENRIKLM
+400 ATKVNQENRIKLM

-419 NADKEQ
+419 NMEK
-425 SSQI
+425 SIN